1 MNFEN
6 WKQNSWSINMHMTL
20 PVFTGILVSGGV
32 LRESLL
38 FTFVLLNRAVADV
51 GAIYFVSKEQR
62 IVLKNYQ
69 GC

>member
-1 MNFEN
+1 
-6 WKQNSWSINMHMTL
+6 MTL